1 MAKRRKKGSSE
12 AITNTNAKDI
22 IKWYGVKK
30 AIIFPL
36 MALFFVIIILLY
48 NSLLQT
54 YVKKSILK
62 NGEYNSEKTAGD
74 ISLYLSKGL
83 NSLILSSKS
92 IDDMLQNNASDEE
105 ILDYIQYQSE
115 VIIKS
120 TIPGSTGLYAC
131 IDGKY
136 YDGLGWVPDKDFI
149 PTERPWYKE
158 AFKGNGNIVLIDPY
172 QDLYTGEV
180 IMTLSKSL
188 ANGKGV
194 VAIDIT
200 LDEIQHIVESSENES
215 GNATT
220 FVVSDNGF
228 VVAHSDINERGKNYL
243 DNDNLEG
250 QILDKVINS
259 TENSFDIKYNNSKYI
274 VYACTILDNW
284 HSITFSD
291 SDMVYRPISSIALFS
306 IIIILF
312 TLVIFT
318 IIMFNTGKKEVVNEK
333 LHQVLMSTAD
343 LYMSLCD
350 LNVIDNSATEIKNI
364 NPAISKAMQRIN
376 HNLDVAFI
384 NIMKNLPESPTKQTA
399 IDFCD
404 LTTINERMKD
414 TDTISCEYLSF
425 GNIWVRARFICL
437 ERTPEGKV
445 SHILWLLENITKER
459 KERERLMD
467 ISDSAI
473 AASEAKSAFLSNM
486 SHEIRTPINA
496 ILGMNEMILRETNNN
511 DIIGYSNN
519 IKSAGNSLLTI
530 INDILDFSK
539 IESGKMDIIPVDYD
553 LTSTLND
560 LINMIKPR
568 AEAKNLKILTD
579 IDPETPT
586 ALFGDEVRLK
596 QIMINLL
603 TNAVKY
609 TEKGSIQ
616 LKVTF
621 SKETKTSQN
630 IILKVSISDTGIGIK
645 KEDLQKLF
653 DKFVRID
660 EKRNRN
666 IEGTGLGM
674 SITSNLLTMMGG
686 SMNVESE
693 YGKGST
699 FSFDL
704 SQTVRKWT
712 PIGDYS
718 KEFSK
723 LSSKE
728 KYVPKFKAPNAHIVI
743 IDDNAINIAVFKG
756 LLKKT
761 GIKIDSAENGKE
773 GIRLCIENK
782 YDIIFLDHMM
792 PGMDG
797 IETLNELKEKYPD
810 NKNNETP
817 VVCLTAN
824 AISGAKEKYVEAG
837 FTDYL
842 SKPID
847 PQKLEELI
855 FSYLPEGLAETTV
868 E

>member
-1 MAKRRKKGSSE
+1 
-12 AITNTNAKDI
+12 
-22 IKWYGVKK
+22 
-30 AIIFPL
+30 
-36 MALFFVIIILLY
+36 
-48 NSLLQT
+48 
-54 YVKKSILK
+54 
-62 NGEYNSEKTAGD
+62 
-74 ISLYLSKGL
+74 
-83 NSLILSSKS
+83 
-92 IDDMLQNNASDEE
+92 
-105 ILDYIQYQSE
+105 
-115 VIIKS
+115 
-120 TIPGSTGLYAC
+120 
-131 IDGKY
+131 
-136 YDGLGWVPDKDFI
+136 
-149 PTERPWYKE
+149 
-158 AFKGNGNIVLIDPY
+158 
-172 QDLYTGEV
+172 
-180 IMTLSKSL
+180 
-188 ANGKGV
+188 
-194 VAIDIT
+194 
-200 LDEIQHIVESSENES
+200 
-215 GNATT
+215 
-220 FVVSDNGF
+220 
-228 VVAHSDINERGKNYL
+228 
-243 DNDNLEG
+243 
-250 QILDKVINS
+250 
-259 TENSFDIKYNNSKYI
+259 
-274 VYACTILDNW
+274 
-284 HSITFSD
+284 
-291 SDMVYRPISSIALFS
+291 
-306 IIIILF
+306 
-312 TLVIFT
+312 
-318 IIMFNTGKKEVVNEK
+318 
-333 LHQVLMSTAD
+333 
-343 LYMSLCD
+343 
-350 LNVIDNSATEIKNI
+350 
-364 NPAISKAMQRIN
+364 
-376 HNLDVAFI
+376 
-384 NIMKNLPESPTKQTA
+384 
-399 IDFCD
+399 
-404 LTTINERMKD
+404 MKD

-645 KEDLQKLF
+645 KEDMQKLF
-653 DKFVRID
+653 DQFVRID

-686 SMNVESE
+686 SLNVESE

>member
-1 MAKRRKKGSSE
+1 MFKKKKNTTG
-12 AITNTNAKDI
+12 ITHTNAKDVI
-22 IKWYGVKK
+22 QVYGGKK
-30 AIIFPL
+30 AIFFVL
-36 MALFFVIIILLY
+36 MALFFIVIILLY
-48 NSLLQT
+48 NSLLQK

-62 NGEYNSEKTAGD
+62 SGEYNSEKTASD

-83 NSLILSSKS
+83 NALILSGSS
-92 IDDMLQNNASDEE
+92 LDDMIEGNASDKE
-105 ILDYIQYQSE
+105 ILDYIQYQSN

-120 TIPGSTGLYAC
+120 SIPGTTGLYAC
-131 IDGKY
+131 IDGEY
-136 YDGLGWVPDKDFI
+136 FDGLGWVPGDDFV

-158 AFKGNGNIVLIDPY
+158 AVKGNGSVVLIDPY
-172 QDLYTGEV
+172 LDLYTGNI
-180 IMTLSKSL
+180 IMTLSKTLS
-188 ANGKGV
+188 NGKGV

-200 LDEIQHIVESSENES
+200 LDEIQKIVEEAENP
-215 GNATT
+215 GDNATT
-220 FVVSDNGF
+220 FIVSSDGF

-243 DNDNLEG
+243 HNDNLESL
-250 QILDKVINS
+250 ILDRVFS
-259 TENSFDIKYNNSKYI
+259 SPENSFEIQFNNSKYI
-274 VYACTILDNW
+274 VYACPIIDNCY
-284 HSITFSD
+284 SVTFSD
-291 SDMVYRPISSIALFS
+291 SNMVYRPISYIALFS
-306 IIIILF
+306 IIIILA
-312 TLVIFT
+312 TLIIFI
-318 IIMFNTGKKEVVNEK
+318 IIMFTTGKKDVVNEK
-333 LHQVLMSTAD
+333 LNKVLKSTAD
-343 LYMSLCD
+343 IYMSLCD
-350 LNVIDNSATEIKNI
+350 LNVIDNSAVEIKNI
-364 NPAISKAMQRIN
+364 NPAISKAIQGIN

-404 LTTINERMKD
+404 LRTINERMKD

-425 GNIWVRARFICL
+425 GNIWVRARFICS
-437 ERTPEGKV
+437 ERTADGKV

-459 KERERLMD
+459 KERERLID

-496 ILGMNEMILRETNNN
+496 ILGMNEMIQRESDNPE
-511 DIIGYSNN
+511 IVSYSNN

-553 LTSTLND
+553 LVSVLND
-560 LINMIKPR
+560 LVNMIKPR
-568 AEAKNLKILTD
+568 AEAKSLKLIMD

-586 ALFGDEVRLK
+586 ALFGDEVRIK

-609 TEKGSIQ
+609 TEKGSVT

-621 SKETKTSQN
+621 DRETKTSQN
-630 IILKVSISDTGIGIK
+630 IILRVSITDTGIGIK
-645 KEDLQKLF
+645 KEEIDKLF
-653 DKFVRID
+653 EKFVRID

-686 SMNVESE
+686 KLDVESE

-699 FSFDL
+699 FSFEL
-704 SQTVRKWT
+704 NQTVRKWT
-712 PIGDYS
+712 LIGDYN

-723 LSSKE
+723 FTTKE
-728 KYVPKFKAPNAHIVI
+728 KYVPKFKAPNAHVII
-743 IDDNAINIAVFKG
+743 IDDNAINITVFKG

-761 GIKIDSAENGKE
+761 GINIDSAENGKA
-773 GIRLCIENK
+773 GIQLCIENK

-797 IETLNELKEKYPD
+797 IETLNQLKEKYPD
-810 NKNNETP
+810 NKNNATP

-824 AISGAKEKYVEAG
+824 AISGAREKYVEAG

-842 SKPID
+842 SKPMD
-847 PQKLEELI
+847 PHRLEELI
-855 FSYLPEGLAETTV
+855 FSYLPENLRETV
-868 E
+868 NE